1 MNGLGEGMQSYAIG
15 MFVVFSA
22 IALLVIFI
30 FTLIYVFYSRKG
42 RLVRLKIALRKI
54 GIWFGSIFIVV
65 VSWNYYHDA
74 IDRAKATDFDK
85 ELSDNEAYKGEYMAE
100 YAYLPGRRIY
110 LRVYRTSDMTLLA
123 DRTYAYPDAARLTWG
138 RKSLIYDTSIDDG
151 GEINLPPTLYDRL
164 MAKLP

>member
-1 MNGLGEGMQSYAIG
+1 MNGLGEGMQNYAIG
-15 MFVVFSA
+15 MFVVFLA

-30 FTLIYVFYSRKG
+30 VTLIYVFYSRKG
-42 RLVRLKIALRKI
+42 RLIRLKIALKKI

-110 LRVYRTSDMTLLA
+110 LRVYRSSDMALIA
-123 DRTYAYPDAARLTWG
+123 DRTYSYPDAAKLFWSED
-138 RKSLIYDTSIDDG
+138 SLVYDTRG
-151 GEINLPPTLYDRL
+151 GSLSLPPTLYDRI